1 MDYNHAIQ
9 RVGEV
14 IDAAG
19 VAIMFVGSAIAAVAA
34 TVRLARHDVATYRRF
49 RQQLGQAI
57 LLGLELLVA
66 GDIVRTVAAQP
77 TLTSIAVLAGIVLI
91 RTFLSFSLEV
101 ELTGRWPWQSGTSM
115 LPPEEPAPPR
125 RLGLR
130 ILRVLRDQLQ
140 VGDTRHRQ
148 VEGELQT
155 AVTRPGFGRTQAQ
168 AVSTAGNSLSRL
180 FGQAEQEYQSG
191 WAAYDAGLKPPPA
204 HVTGVS
210 DTEVRDHYYLSANVL
225 KASEDKTY
233 PGAIVAPWPAPGA
246 SRCRPG

>member
-19 VAIMFVGSAIAAVAA
+19 VAIMFVGSAIAAGAA

-66 GDIVRTVAAQP
+66 GDIVRTVAAEP
-77 TLTSIAVLAGIVLI
+77 TLTSIAVLGGIVLI

-115 LPPEEPAPPR
+115 LPPEEPTPPR

-130 ILRVLRDQLQ
+130 ISFL
-140 VGDTRHRQ
+140 GAPT
-148 VEGELQT
+148 GSW
-155 AVTRPGFGRTQAQ
+155 GWGWGWGR
-168 AVSTAGNSLSRL
+168 SAG
-180 FGQAEQEYQSG
+180 G
-191 WAAYDAGLKPPPA
+191 
-204 HVTGVS
+204 
-210 DTEVRDHYYLSANVL
+210 
-225 KASEDKTY
+225 
-233 PGAIVAPWPAPGA
+233 APGR
-246 SRCRPG
+246 S

>member
-19 VAIMFVGSAIAAVAA
+19 VAIMFVGAAGAGVAA

-77 TLTSIAVLAGIVLI
+77 TLTSIGVLAGIVLI

-101 ELTGRWPWQSGTSM
+101 ELTGRWPWQSSPSM
-115 LPPEEPAPPR
+115 PPPQEPTPPR
-125 RLGLR
+125 R
-130 ILRVLRDQLQ
+130 
-140 VGDTRHRQ
+140 
-148 VEGELQT
+148 
-155 AVTRPGFGRTQAQ
+155 PG
-168 AVSTAGNSLSRL
+168 
-180 FGQAEQEYQSG
+180 
-191 WAAYDAGLKPPPA
+191 
-204 HVTGVS
+204 
-210 DTEVRDHYYLSANVL
+210 
-225 KASEDKTY
+225 
-233 PGAIVAPWPAPGA
+233 
-246 SRCRPG
+246 

>member
-1 MDYNHAIQ
+1 MPARLRMACYGGIGATGGRSDMDYNHAIQ

-77 TLTSIAVLAGIVLI
+77 TLNSIAVLAGIVLI

-101 ELTGRWPWQSGTSM
+101 ELTGRWPWQSGTST
-115 LPPEEPAPPR
+115 LPPQEPVPPR
-125 RLGLR
+125 RPGLR
-130 ILRVLRDQLQ
+130 ISFSGPYWFLGLGLGLGAAGWRS
-140 VGDTRHRQ
+140 TRQ
-148 VEGELQT
+148 VLT
-155 AVTRPGFGRTQAQ
+155 AAAVFPVLFRSSARMVPAVVPVTLTPF
-168 AVSTAGNSLSRL
+168 
-180 FGQAEQEYQSG
+180 
-191 WAAYDAGLKPPPA
+191 
-204 HVTGVS
+204 
-210 DTEVRDHYYLSANVL
+210 
-225 KASEDKTY
+225 
-233 PGAIVAPWPAPGA
+233 
-246 SRCRPG
+246 

>member
-1 MDYNHAIQ
+1 MPARLRMACYGGIGATGGRSDMDYNHAIQ

-77 TLTSIAVLAGIVLI
+77 TLNSIAVLAGIVLI

-101 ELTGRWPWQSGTSM
+101 ELTGRWPWQSSTST
-115 LPPEEPAPPR
+115 LPPQEPVPPR
-125 RLGLR
+125 RPGLR
-130 ILRVLRDQLQ
+130 ISFSGPYWFLGLGLGAAGWRS
-140 VGDTRHRQ
+140 TRQ
-148 VEGELQT
+148 VLT
-155 AVTRPGFGRTQAQ
+155 AAAVFPVLFRSSARMVPAVVPVTLTPF
-168 AVSTAGNSLSRL
+168 
-180 FGQAEQEYQSG
+180 
-191 WAAYDAGLKPPPA
+191 
-204 HVTGVS
+204 
-210 DTEVRDHYYLSANVL
+210 
-225 KASEDKTY
+225 
-233 PGAIVAPWPAPGA
+233 
-246 SRCRPG
+246 